1 MKEIR
6 IVTTLLVLMLSGC
19 AVFQG
24 NEVASNQAQGKF
36 EGKPRRITYSIEGN
50 VENKEEELLKST
62 MSKYGLQL
70 EWGHARN
77 DGVAHIDI
85 NLSFRRNGAAVVPA
99 ILTGLTL
106 YIIPSW
112 QTQNYELQANLT
124 NGQTAGYDYRSKDH
138 TTLVQW
144 LPMIFAFP
152 FAMPFTAEDKVI
164 ERMYSDMAYKVS
176 RELNENRSGG

>member
-6 IVTTLLVLMLSGC
+6 IFAAVLILLLAGC
-19 AVFQG
+19 ARFQG
-24 NEVASNQAQGKF
+24 NEIAMANTPGSF
-36 EGKPRRITYSIEGN
+36 EGKPIRVTYTIEGN
-50 VENKEEELLKST
+50 VENKDEELLKST
-62 MSKYGLQL
+62 MNKYGLQL

-77 DGVAHIDI
+77 DGVAHMDI

-99 ILTGLTL
+99 LITGLTL
-106 YIIPSW
+106 YVIPSW

-124 NGQTAGYDYRSKDH
+124 DGKSIAYDYRSKDH

-164 ERMYSDMAYKVS
+164 ERMYADMAYKVS
-176 RELNENRSGG
+176 RELKDKK